1 MKHILAGSNGSS
13 SKPVPVATLIDG
25 VAAEEIKNAAA
36 LLLLEGSI
44 LSVETT
50 LGDGLFLLLDGEPVD
65 PYEEGEER
73 WMGPEYF
80 THQAADILS
89 LDIWDEI
96 SDRYGSFPEHAFCI
110 PDENGTLRL
119 YPALPRQ
126 WRVLHNGTP
135 ARLWIAERDRW
146 SSL

>member
-1 MKHILAGSNGSS
+1 MKHILAGSNGTNPQ
-13 SKPVPVATLIDG
+13 PVPIPTLIDT
-25 VAAEEIKNAAA
+25 VRAEEIKNAAE
-36 LLLLEGSI
+36 LNNLEGCI

-50 LGDGLFLLLDGEPVD
+50 QCDGLFLLLDGTPVD

-80 THQAADILS
+80 THQASDILS
-89 LDIWDEI
+89 LDIWDEL
-96 SDRYGSFPEHAFCI
+96 SDRYGSFPEGAFCI
-110 PDENGTLRL
+110 PDTDGTLRL
-119 YPALPRQ
+119 YPPPPRQ
-126 WRVLHNGTP
+126 WRVLKDGMP